1 MGKMDRS
8 KLPIAFFDSGIGGLT
23 VLKTAIAKLPE
34 EHYIYYADTKNVP
47 YGTKPREEI
56 IRFIFDAVEFLASHR
71 IKILVVACNTATSAA
86 INELRATYDFPIIG
100 MEPAVKPAILNNKS
114 KKVLVLATSFT
125 LRERKLESLISD
137 LGADKIVDKLS
148 LDKLVTYA
156 ENFDFDSPVIR
167 AYIESR
173 FDGIK
178 LDDYET
184 AVLGCTHF
192 LFYKKL
198 LSDILGPGIEL
209 IDGNEGTVNQM
220 IRVMASNGLV
230 NPYPSAEIS
239 FYSSGIS
246 DDPERVGKLTELLSS
261 KHF

>member
-1 MGKMDRS
+1 MDRS
-8 KLPIAFFDSGIGGLT
+8 KFPIAFFDSGIGGLT
-23 VLKTAIAKLPE
+23 VLKTAIAKLPAE
-34 EHYIYYADTKNVP
+34 RYIYYADTKNVP

-56 IRFIFDAVEFLASHR
+56 VKFIFDAVEFLASQR

-86 INELRATYDFPIIG
+86 INELRASYDFPIIG
-100 MEPAVKPAILNNKS
+100 MEPAVKPAIQNNKA

-137 LGADKIVDKLS
+137 LGAEKIVDKLA

-156 ENFDFDSPVIR
+156 EGFDFDSPVIR
-167 AYIESR
+167 EYIESR
-173 FDGIK
+173 LEGIS

-198 LSDILGPGIEL
+198 LNDILGPGIEL
-209 IDGNEGTVNQM
+209 IDGNKGTVNQM
-220 IRVMASNGLV
+220 IRIMQSNALTDPCATGELR
-230 NPYPSAEIS
+230 

-246 DDPERVGKLTELLSS
+246 DNPERVRVLSDLLSS
-261 KHF
+261 KFF